1 MTTLQ
6 IGQNIAL
13 EGDRLDA
20 QITLTGVPSGMELD
34 VSAFVLG
41 AQGQV
46 LDDGAFVFYG
56 QPSFQAGA
64 VTVDARARRVGMQ
77 LSALP
82 AQAQRVAVAITIDQG
97 MRRAQRFGQLQQ
109 LTLAVTAGS
118 QSCSFAPP
126 LVGMAETALILAEVY
141 RRNGQ
146 WKLRAV
152 GQGFTG
158 GLGPL
163 ARHFGVEVDDDPD
176 AATAT
181 AAPPPPPIPAVPPP
195 VPAPP
200 PPPPAAPPP
209 APSVNLSK
217 IVLEKS
223 KPVALEKA
231 SGKFGEIVVNLRW
244 SRGGGMFSRAID
256 LDLGAMVELQD
267 GNKTVV
273 QALGGNFGSLV
284 QMPYVKLMDDDRSG
298 SSGQGEFL
306 HLNGDEWARI
316 KRVLIFAFIYEGV
329 PNWSNANGVVTIR
342 TPGQPELEARLDS
355 PNNRDGMCAIAMLE
369 NSNGAIRA
377 TKQVDYFTG
386 HDTMDMRF
394 GFGFEWRA
402 ARK

>member
-1 MTTLQ
+1 MTNLQ
-6 IGQNIAL
+6 VGQNIAL

-20 QITLTGVPSGMELD
+20 QVTIAGVPSGMDLD
-34 VSAFVLG
+34 LSAFVLN

-46 LDDGAFVFYG
+46 IDDSAFVFYG

-64 VTVDARARRVGMQ
+64 VMLDAAARRVSVQ

-82 AQAQRVAVAITIDQG
+82 AAVERVAVAITIDQG
-97 MRRAQRFGQLQQ
+97 MRRAQRFAQLQQ
-109 LTLAVTAGS
+109 LTLEVASGGQACTFG
-118 QSCSFAPP
+118 PP
-126 LVGMAETALILAEVY
+126 LVGMAETALILAEFY

-163 ARHFGVEVDDDPD
+163 AKHFGVDVADDPD
-176 AATAT
+176 ATT
-181 AAPPPPPIPAVPPP
+181 AAPASVPPP
-195 VPAPP
+195 VPVAPP
-200 PPPPAAPPP
+200 PLPPP
-209 APSVNLSK
+209 PSVNLSK

-244 SRGGGMFSRAID
+244 SRGGGLFSRAID
-256 LDLGAMVELQD
+256 LDLGAMVEMQD
-267 GNKTVV
+267 GDKTVI
-273 QALGGNFGSLV
+273 QALGGNFGSLA
-284 QMPYVKLMDDDRSG
+284 QMPYVKLMGDDRSG

-306 HLNGDEWARI
+306 HLNGDEWSRI
-316 KRVLIFAFIYEGV
+316 KRVLIFAFIYEGT
-329 PNWSNANGVVTIR
+329 PNWSSANGVVTIR

-369 NSNGAIRA
+369 NSNGTLRA

-386 HDTMDMRF
+386 HDTMDLRF

>member
-1 MTTLQ
+1 MTNLQ

-20 QITLTGVPSGMELD
+20 QIMVAGAPSGMDLD
-34 VSAFVLG
+34 VSAFVLN

-46 LDDGAFVFYG
+46 IDDSAFVFYG

-64 VTVDARARRVGMQ
+64 VTLDAAARRVSVQ

-82 AQAQRVAVAITIDQG
+82 AAVERVAVAITIDQG
-97 MRRAQRFGQLQQ
+97 IRRAQRFAQLQH
-109 LTLAVTAGS
+109 LTLEVTGGGQA
-118 QSCSFAPP
+118 CSFAPP
-126 LVGMAETALILAEVY
+126 LVGMAETALILAEFY

-163 ARHFGVEVDDDPD
+163 AKHFGVDVADDPD
-176 AATAT
+176 ATT
-181 AAPPPPPIPAVPPP
+181 TTTTTTNTSAPAPVPPAVPPP
-195 VPAPP
+195 VPVAPP
-200 PPPPAAPPP
+200 PP
-209 APSVNLSK
+209 VNLSK

-231 SGKFGEIVVNLRW
+231 SGKFGEIAVNLRW
-244 SRGGGMFSRAID
+244 SRGGGLFSRAID
-256 LDLGAMVELQD
+256 LDLGAMVEMQD
-267 GNKTVV
+267 GDKTVI
-273 QALGGNFGSLV
+273 QALGGNFGSLA
-284 QMPYVKLMDDDRSG
+284 QMPYVKLMGDDRSG

-306 HLNGDEWARI
+306 HLNGDEWSRI
-316 KRVLIFAFIYEGV
+316 KRVLIFAFIYEGT

-355 PNNRDGMCAIAMLE
+355 PNNRDGMCAIALLE
-369 NSNGAIRA
+369 NSNGTLRA
-377 TKQVDYFTG
+377 TKQVEYFTG
-386 HDTMDMRF
+386 HDTMDQRF